1 MAKRFVDTEI
11 WKRQR
16 WFRKLKPIY
25 KLAFCYI
32 KDQCDHAGI
41 WNIDCSD
48 LIEDLGID
56 SFDIL
61 DFVKSINTEYDKIT
75 GSTTNKNRI
84 IIVHGNMLWVTGF
97 IQFQYESKDKVIPA
111 TANAVKSALLL
122 LDSIKI
128 NPSEP
133 FTTLPNPSEGS
144 SVLGYALE
152 HLHIK
157 SNQPLAVLREG
168 FRTLKDKDK
177 DRDILVKQKNE
188 NNNGK
193 QFVNFKT
200 QGEDLF
206 AKRDKGHRDKV
217 GKI

>member
-1 MAKRFVDTEI
+1 MAKRFGDTEI

-16 WFRKLKPIY
+16 WFRKLNPIY

-56 SFDIL
+56 SFDL
-61 DFVKSINTEYDKIT
+61 SDFVKLINTEYDKIT
-75 GSTTNKNRI
+75 GSTTNKDRI
-84 IIVHGNMLWVTGF
+84 IIVHGNMLWITGF
-97 IQFQYESKDKVIPA
+97 IQFQYESKEKIVPA
-111 TANAVKSALLL
+111 TANAVKSALFL

-128 NPSEP
+128 NPSKP
-133 FTTLPNPSEGS
+133 FRTLPNPSEPF
-144 SVLGYALE
+144 SVLAYALE

-177 DRDILVKQKNE
+177 DRDNLVKQQNE
-188 NNNGK
+188 KNNGK
-193 QFVNFKT
+193 QIVNFKT
-200 QGEDLF
+200 QGEELF
-206 AKRDKGHRDKV
+206 AKRDREHRDRLN
-217 GKI
+217 GL